1 MLEAQRLTIDLIH
14 RLRPVVGTLHA
25 RDASLEDQLRRAT
38 TSVLLN
44 LGEGIRRTG
53 RDKKRAY
60 RIAAAEA
67 QEVKAALEAA
77 LAWGY
82 LDEVAVQ
89 PVRDLADRVARITYG
104 LAR

>member
-77 LAWGY
+77 LAELVLGQG
-82 LDEVAVQ
+82 A
-89 PVRDLADRVARITYG
+89 
-104 LAR
+104 